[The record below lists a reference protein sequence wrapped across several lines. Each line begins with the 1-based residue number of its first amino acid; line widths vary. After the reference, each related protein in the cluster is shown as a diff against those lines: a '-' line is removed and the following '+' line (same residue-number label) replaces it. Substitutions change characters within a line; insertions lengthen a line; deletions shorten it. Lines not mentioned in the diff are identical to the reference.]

1 MLRQA
6 GETDCRC
13 EQAPFLRRSPKLSY
27 LFVSQAVCLGCVN
40 CWAEKTA
47 LNLELKWGMG
57 SRDGLGGWTAHL
69 GATLPFLRI
78 LVSCFLAFT
87 RHVPGIVAPYMI
99 QLPLLLSLQDIE
111 DTGLKLDNQNLSGDR
126 GI

>member
-1 MLRQA
+1 M
-6 GETDCRC
+6 
-13 EQAPFLRRSPKLSY
+13 
-27 LFVSQAVCLGCVN
+27 
-40 CWAEKTA
+40 A
-47 LNLELKWGMG
+47 LEG
-57 SRDGLGGWTAHL
+57 GLPNL

-78 LVSCFLAFT
+78 LFSCFLAFT
-87 RHVPGIVAPYMI
+87 RHVPGIIAPYII